1 MTSICSKKH
10 NHPCKVFVTAF
21 GQNFASVVVI
31 IADKDVV
38 ESYPHDTK
46 LIFKRFRELYQS

>member
-21 GQNFASVVVI
+21 GQNFACVVVI

-38 ESYPHDTK
+38 ESYPHDTR
-46 LIFKRFRELYQS
+46 LISKRFRELYQS